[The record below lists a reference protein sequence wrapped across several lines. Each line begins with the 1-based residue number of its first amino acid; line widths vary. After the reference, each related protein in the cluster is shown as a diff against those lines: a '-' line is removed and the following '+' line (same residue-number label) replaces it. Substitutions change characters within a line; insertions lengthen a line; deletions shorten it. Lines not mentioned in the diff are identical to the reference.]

1 MILEVQITDPM
12 TGSSRKMR
20 FSHSPVRI
28 GRNQLNDL
36 SLDTPFVSEWHGTI
50 RFDAKTVAYFDLGST
65 NGSMLDGKRLTK
77 NVAVDLSESSRLQ
90 VGGVELSVSVQQ
102 AEGAFNK
109 TLGWGRPDAPPSPAP
124 ATPAPGPAAGRGAA
138 HARPAASVLPPTN
151 AAPVN
156 PAPPHAGSSGPSFH
170 GSPGSSPGSPG
181 HAPAYGHGG
190 GASSPAFRA
199 PAIDRDRERDR
210 DRDEPSSPGTAAG
223 GLVARQRQLL
233 EAFAE
238 SFVGLRKGYEQ
249 FGAEVGVRTV
259 SGSTALHRARTSGEL
274 LDYLL
279 QPNLD
284 PAAASREL
292 IAIFADLGIHHIA
305 MMEAITEGVRA
316 VLQSLDPR
324 VNDLDSGSGLLSRGK
339 TKAQWKGYLER
350 FDQLVTDDDELHTA
364 IFSDEFARAY
374 ASVTLGE
381 DGVRRKKE
389 DKG

>member
-1 MILEVQITDPM
+1 MTLEVQITDPM

-36 SLDTPFVSEWHGTI
+36 SLDTPFVSEWHGTL
-50 RFDAKTVAYFDLGST
+50 RFDTQGVAYFDLGST
-65 NGSMLDGKRLTK
+65 NGSMLDGNRLTK
-77 NVAVDLSESSRLQ
+77 NVAVALSESSRLQ
-90 VGGVELSVSVQQ
+90 VGGVELTVTVQQ

-109 TLGWGRPDAPPSPAP
+109 TLGWGRPD
-124 ATPAPGPAAGRGAA
+124 
-138 HARPAASVLPPTN
+138 
-151 AAPVN
+151 
-156 PAPPHAGSSGPSFH
+156 
-170 GSPGSSPGSPG
+170 
-181 HAPAYGHGG
+181 
-190 GASSPAFRA
+190 
-199 PAIDRDRERDR
+199 ER
-210 DRDEPSSPGTAAG
+210 PGTAAPAPAPAVVRSPDRSRGGSSPPVSHPAAAAAASSSPANPSSASASASSAAPAGGLAAIVAAASAAAAAAASASAHGHAASGGPAYRAPTGDEPPAAVSGG
-223 GLVARQRQLL
+223 GLVARQRKLL

-259 SGSTALHRARTSGEL
+259 SGTTALHRARTSGEL

-316 VLQSLDPR
+316 VLHSLDPR
-324 VNDLDSGSGLLSRGK
+324 VNELDTGSGILSRGR
-339 TKAQWKGYLER
+339 KAQWKTYLER

-381 DGVRRKKE
+381 EGVRRKKE